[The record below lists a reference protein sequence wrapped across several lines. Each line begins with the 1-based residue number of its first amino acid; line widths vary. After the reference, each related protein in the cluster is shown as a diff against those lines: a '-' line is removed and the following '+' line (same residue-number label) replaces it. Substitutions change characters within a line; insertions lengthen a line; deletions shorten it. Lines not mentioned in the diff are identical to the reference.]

1 MKTCSNQPLAI
12 RELFEETKGSVTR
25 TNTNTIKI
33 PNEYK
38 KGHCMYNLIDN
49 WNKCKN
55 GRKLLVFK
63 KHDKR
68 GYSGRD

>member
-1 MKTCSNQPLAI
+1 M
-12 RELFEETKGSVTR
+12 
-25 TNTNTIKI
+25 IKI